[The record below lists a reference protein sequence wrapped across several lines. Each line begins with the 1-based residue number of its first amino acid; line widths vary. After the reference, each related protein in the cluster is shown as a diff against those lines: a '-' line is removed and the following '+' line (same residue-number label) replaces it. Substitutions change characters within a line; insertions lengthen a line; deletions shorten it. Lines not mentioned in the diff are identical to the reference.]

1 MANQHYYGVTVKDYS
16 NEDSSTRVSFGAV
29 TAVSIAGLLTQ
40 IGDLR
45 TALGNIILG
54 TIARDRWVGDSTTIS
69 NVAPATPTAQIE
81 LKFQFTYE
89 GDTSKKVYRIEV
101 PTADPSKTVAG
112 TDQVNMADAD
122 IAAFVTAFEAIGRTP
137 DDDTETVTVLEGR
150 LVGRNV

>member
-29 TAVSIAGLLTQ
+29 TAVSIAGLLSQ
-40 IGDLR
+40 IGALR
-45 TALGNIILG
+45 TAIGNIILG

-69 NVAPATPTAQIE
+69 NVPPSEPTAQIE
-81 LKFQFTYE
+81 LKFQFSYE
-89 GDTSKKVYRIEV
+89 GDTSHKIYRVEV

-112 TDQVNMADAD
+112 TDQVNMADTD
-122 IAAFVTAFEAIGRTP
+122 IAAFVTAFEALARTP
-137 DDDTETVTVLEGR
+137 DDDTETVTIIDGR